1 MKQRLQ
7 VPGGRPLADFLP
19 TITIKAKDF
28 ATEIT
33 NFNLKKDDLKGEPA
47 ITTEHVKNNQ
57 SVRQVLKDRGIKPEE
72 LPPEEDI
79 KKVQRKVASE
89 DREILKKMKKLK
101 AKNGKRK
108 SSGK

>member
-7 VPGGRPLADFLP
+7 VLGSRPLADFLP

-33 NFNLKKDDLKGEPA
+33 NFNVKKDDLKGEPA
-47 ITTEHVKNNQ
+47 ISFEHVKNNQ

-79 KKVQRKVASE
+79 KKV
-89 DREILKKMKKLK
+89 
-101 AKNGKRK
+101 
-108 SSGK
+108 